1 MYYSMMLFPLLMS
14 VVLKNSVMRNWPAW
28 LAVYGFMSYDSWLS
42 SRFIEAGRTA
52 EYMKTTLGW
61 SLMLLVV
68 FGVLTVRYVSARRE
82 GRLDRGIDPAFLL
95 EPHEKAAPTSRRGN
109 RKRTSS
115 RRSSRPPPK
124 RRPRHAPGVAA
135 GIGETY

>member
-1 MYYSMMLFPLLMS
+1 MPCPPTRSAPSSCCTAVETRAFGRPSCSAACVKLLS
-14 VVLKNSVMRNWPAW
+14 SATRTNICR
-28 LAVYGFMSYDSWLS
+28 LS

-61 SLMLLVV
+61 SLLLLVV

-95 EPHEKAAPTSRRGN
+95 EPHEKAPDIS
-109 RKRTSS
+109 
-115 RRSSRPPPK
+115 
-124 RRPRHAPGVAA
+124 PREPEPDEQPQVESATAK
-135 GIGETY
+135 T